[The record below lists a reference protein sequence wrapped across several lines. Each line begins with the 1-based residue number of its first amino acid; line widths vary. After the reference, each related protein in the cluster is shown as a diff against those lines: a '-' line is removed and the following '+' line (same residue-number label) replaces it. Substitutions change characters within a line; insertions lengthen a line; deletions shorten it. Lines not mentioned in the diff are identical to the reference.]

1 MNLWTPY
8 GQTPKTLVYESLDPI
23 GSDSKNIDVY
33 VPLDPKNI
41 AVYESLDPIGSDPKN
56 LGLWI
61 FGPNRVSPKNIDVY
75 VYLNP
80 IGSDPKNIAA
90 YESLDP
96 VGSNP
101 KNLAVYE
108 SLKPCICP
116 KRPNTYIVARHCP
129 DLVSHSFSG
138 CWLSLLPDAIN
149 DFCGCQLTH
158 FTSAPCPGKFQDQ
171 KFKISFVR

>member
-1 MNLWTPY
+1 
-8 GQTPKTLVYESLDPI
+8 LDPT
-23 GSDSKNIDVY
+23 
-33 VPLDPKNI
+33 
-41 AVYESLDPIGSDPKN
+41 
-56 LGLWI
+56 
-61 FGPNRVSPKNIDVY
+61 
-75 VYLNP
+75 
-80 IGSDPKNIAA
+80 GSDPKNIAA